1 VRLHN
6 QGVVSFTSPFRAIS
20 NHFAALGIP
29 SNAPG
34 FYNHPSFVEVEQAFP
49 DFLNNYA
56 RFVQKRSY
64 NEEYLEKARREVP
77 VAAMALH
84 SELLADGRMGAC
96 VDAAGVLS
104 KCLEREGI
112 WNFVV
117 KGSLTIK
124 FPAEADVDDRYF
136 WSVDEGNF
144 TAGHAWV
151 YAPPFSIVDVA
162 VGQQDYDPEER
173 PWLPDTVI
181 VEESARDAAKVQDII
196 SPFVFAQLSNAC
208 IPIGKMLATV
218 NPIMPKFLE
227 TFPAASVPHL
237 KGAILKYV
245 PVAVS
250 APDGEL
256 EDLIGISTNG
266 PSGIG
271 IYQNRIQPA
280 LQALRSS

>member
-1 VRLHN
+1 MT
-6 QGVVSFTSPFRAIS
+6 SFASPFRALS
-20 NHFAALGIP
+20 DHFASLGIP
-29 SNAPG
+29 TKEPG
-34 FYNHPSFVEVEQAFP
+34 FYNHRSFVRVEQSMP

-56 RFVQKRSY
+56 RFVQKQPY
-64 NEEYLEKARREVP
+64 AAEYLTRARDEVP
-77 VAAMALH
+77 VAAAALH
-84 SELLADGRMGAC
+84 SELVADGRMGAC

-117 KGSLTIK
+117 KGSLTLK
-124 FPAEADVDDRYF
+124 FPPEAEVDDRYF
-136 WSVDEGNF
+136 WSVDEGTF

-162 VGQQDYDPEER
+162 VGQQDYDEEER

-181 VEESARDAAKVQDII
+181 VEEPERATARVQDII
-196 SPFVFAQLSNAC
+196 SPLVFAQLSRAR
-208 IPIGKMLATV
+208 IPLGEMLGAID
-218 NPIMPKFLE
+218 PIMPKFLE
-227 TFPAASVPHL
+227 TFPAAAVAHQ

-256 EDLIGISTNG
+256 EDLIGLSSNG
-266 PSGIG
+266 PSGIE
-271 IYQNRIQPA
+271 IYRNKIRPA
-280 LQALRSS
+280 LQAKRVLSHF